1 MLCCISRVKSSSVV
15 PTADGPED
23 GADDP
28 PAAAAALPTPPGL
41 NHSPGMEPG
50 AMPNMPEI
58 SSTALAAF
66 LLGFTSSAS
75 SVSPNATRC
84 EIDGSIAVVMN

>member
-1 MLCCISRVKSSSVV
+1 MICCISRVKSSSVV
-15 PTADGPED
+15 TTDDGPGD

>member
-1 MLCCISRVKSSSVV
+1 MICCISRVKSSSVV
-15 PTADGPED
+15 TTDDGPGD

-58 SSTALAAF
+58 STALAAF